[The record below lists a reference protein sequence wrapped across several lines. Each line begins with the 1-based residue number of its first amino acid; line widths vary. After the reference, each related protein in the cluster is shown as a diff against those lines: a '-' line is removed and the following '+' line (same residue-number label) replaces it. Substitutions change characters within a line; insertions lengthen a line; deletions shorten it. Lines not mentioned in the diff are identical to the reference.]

1 MASITGGN
9 LITIIFH
16 IAKSQDWQVAQSTG
30 FYQADSLVTE
40 GFIHASTAVQV
51 PKVANFIFRGQPNLV
66 LLCIDTEALGDVP
79 LKWEPPVHPTDADEI
94 PPTDNAE
101 LFPHIYG
108 AIPVSTVV
116 RVIDFPEGAEGF
128 TFPESATDLI

>member
-16 IAKSQDWQVAQSTG
+16 IAKSQDWQVALNTG
-30 FYQADSLVTE
+30 FYQVDSLVTE
-40 GFIHASTAVQV
+40 GFIHASTSVQV

-66 LLCIDTEALGDVP
+66 LLCIDTGALGDVP
-79 LKWEPPVHPTDADEI
+79 LKWEPPVHPTEADEL
-94 PPTDNAE
+94 PPTDDAE

-108 AIPVSTVV
+108 VIPVSAVV
-116 RVIDFPEGAEGF
+116 RVVDFLEGVDGF
-128 TFPESATDLI
+128 TFPESAMDLI